1 MLFLSYRK
9 SICFGKTEVILIKIK
24 FIAEELYRSFWSSWY
39 KDILLMIM
47 FSISLVLAV
56 VMCSYYMDLGGR
68 GPDTIDA
75 EDSSTWYSSGS
86 EQTEEADR
94 DYDNAFSTVRGCRN
108 VMSYF
113 ARLNDTEEYS
123 LMSIHQLPACIEEQ
137 AVKKMFGG
145 NDFSVF
151 LYEEQKS
158 AFSFYFGDGTRCG
171 YSFNCYGMN
180 VRACDNLGLKSVEG
194 EVFTEQNTTLEKAD
208 DAVPVLLGWQYKGK
222 LHVGQEFEL
231 YGMDCVFRCRV
242 AGILEKNSQ
251 MPEVGSISASSSTD
265 MISMDNYIIF
275 PFGVKIKE
283 APEKQT
289 QEDVFKFAE
298 NDYYAMWDMG
308 IKLAEGKKIN
318 QLSDELREI
327 SEEYKLPMVEIWG
340 VSMGLTL
347 LRAETVSSIRIML
360 ILTIALL
367 CFTLYALFVT
377 FYDKIQ
383 SNRRV
388 YGIYLINGCSLTMI
402 LLPCLLEIA
411 IILLPAIFF
420 SRYVFTDN
428 NLGGVGIDTEF
439 ILRTAYTMVGIAFLI
454 GAAFVLWLMRGVD
467 TERLVRQKD
476 T

>member
-1 MLFLSYRK
+1 
-9 SICFGKTEVILIKIK
+9 
-24 FIAEELYRSFWSSWY
+24 
-39 KDILLMIM
+39 
-47 FSISLVLAV
+47 
-56 VMCSYYMDLGGR
+56 
-68 GPDTIDA
+68 
-75 EDSSTWYSSGS
+75 
-86 EQTEEADR
+86 
-94 DYDNAFSTVRGCRN
+94 
-108 VMSYF
+108 
-113 ARLNDTEEYS
+113 
-123 LMSIHQLPACIEEQ
+123 
-137 AVKKMFGG
+137 
-145 NDFSVF
+145 
-151 LYEEQKS
+151 
-158 AFSFYFGDGTRCG
+158 
-171 YSFNCYGMN
+171 
-180 VRACDNLGLKSVEG
+180 
-194 EVFTEQNTTLEKAD
+194 
-208 DAVPVLLGWQYKGK
+208 
-222 LHVGQEFEL
+222 
-231 YGMDCVFRCRV
+231 
-242 AGILEKNSQ
+242 
-251 MPEVGSISASSSTD
+251 

>member
-1 MLFLSYRK
+1 MGQK
-9 SICFGKTEVILIKIK
+9 EEVILIKIK

-56 VMCSYYMDLGGR
+56 VMCSYYMDFWGR
-68 GPDTIDA
+68 GPEARDA
-75 EDSSTWYSSGS
+75 EDNSAWYSAGS
-86 EQTEEADR
+86 MQTEEADK
-94 DYDNAFSTVRGCRN
+94 DFNNAFSTVRGCRN
-108 VMSYF
+108 LMDYY
-113 ARLNDTEEYS
+113 ARLNDSQEYS
-123 LMSIHQLPACIEEQ
+123 LISIHHLPAYIEEE
-137 AVKKMFGG
+137 AAEKMFGR
-145 NDFSVF
+145 NDFSIF
-151 LYEEQKS
+151 LNEDRKNT
-158 AFSFYFGDGTRCG
+158 FSFYFGDGTRSA
-171 YSFNCYGMN
+171 YDFNCYGMN
-180 VRACDNLGLKSVEG
+180 ARACDNLGLKTVEG
-194 EVFTEQNTTLEKAD
+194 EVFTAQNTTLEKAD
-208 DAVPVLLGWQYKGK
+208 DAVPVLLGWQYKGVVR
-222 LHVGQEFEL
+222 VGQEFEL

-242 AGILEKNSQ
+242 AGILEKNSK
-251 MPEVGSISASSSTD
+251 MPEVGAISGSSGTS
-265 MISMDNYIIF
+265 MIAIDNYMIF

-289 QEDVFKFAE
+289 QEDVFKFAQ

-308 IKLAEGKKIN
+308 IRAVEGKKIN

-383 SNRRV
+383 SNSRV

-411 IILLPAIFF
+411 IILLPAVFF

-428 NLGGVGIDTEF
+428 NIGGVGVDMEF
-439 ILRTAYTMVGIAFLI
+439 ILRIAYTMVGIAFLV

-467 TERLVRQKD
+467 TERLVRQKE